1 MEDQYIIAIPSY
13 KRSSLLNART
23 LKTLHD
29 LGIPA
34 SKIHVFVVEEDKETY
49 ETELNREWYG
59 KIVVGVPTIVAQRQF
74 IVDYFTEGQWIIS
87 LDDDIESLDL
97 SLTEFKTA
105 DEFFRK
111 AFATCVEEEAYLW
124 GIYPVFNEYFRK
136 DRQPVTTSISFVVG
150 AFYGF
155 INRHDDDLKTH
166 LAKNKEDVERS
177 ILYYLKDKKIIRFN
191 RIGFKTKYYGSDGG
205 GLGNKKSRLETN
217 KADAVALN
225 ETYPD
230 LTRIKIRK
238 DGMYEIVLRP
248 APPKRV
254 RKPKKAT
261 MEIPPLADAVEVDEF
276 PDETVEPDTLRV
288 LPPLPESETAKLL
301 ELVKKRQ
308 VPKQSQGRGRSTT
321 FGEHRSM
328 TLGLIKGRV
337 TRRYELSYNSKR
349 MPDLYDEVVRVG
361 KLICPFEFQ
370 AIHVNHNVQC
380 PRHID
385 GNNAGKSVIISIGEY
400 EGGSLHVENYGEFIT
415 KNHPMVFDGGKNYHW
430 NDPITSGD
438 KYSFVY
444 FSSSNV

>member
-1 MEDQYIIAIPSY
+1 VFIVAEEEEAYATD
-13 KRSSLLNART
+13 LN
-23 LKTLHD
+23 
-29 LGIPA
+29 P
-34 SKIHVFVVEEDKETY
+34 
-49 ETELNREWYG
+49 EWYG
-59 KIVVGVPTIVAQRQF
+59 SLVVGVKGLVAQRQF
-74 IVDYFTEGQWIIS
+74 ITDHHPTGTHIIS
-87 LDDDIESLDL
+87 LDDDIEGLDL
-97 SLTEFKTA
+97 SLTAYQTA
-105 DEFFRK
+105 DEFFKDAFNTCEKEK
-111 AFATCVEEEAYLW
+111 AFLW
-124 GIYPVFNEYFRK
+124 SVYPVFNPYFRK
-136 DRQPVTTSISFVVG
+136 ERKPVTTDISFAIG
-150 AFYGF
+150 AFFGYICRPNDPELMTPLSPSG
-155 INRHDDDLKTH
+155 
-166 LAKNKEDVERS
+166 NKEDVERS
-177 ILYYLKDKKIIRFN
+177 IRFYLKDGKVVRFN
-191 RIGFKTKYYGSDGG
+191 RIGFKTKYYGADGG
-205 GLGNKKSRLETN
+205 GLGTFKDRVETMKEN
-217 KADAVALN
+217 AIALN
-225 ETYPD
+225 EAFPD
-230 LTRIKIRK
+230 FTRIKVRK
-238 DGMYEIVLRP
+238 NGMYEVVLRP

-254 RKPKKAT
+254 RKPKKT
-261 MEIPPLADAVEVDEF
+261 PMEIPPLADAVEVDEF

-301 ELVKKRQ
+301 ELVKMRQ

-349 MPDLYDEVVRVG
+349 MPELYDEVVRVG

-415 KNHPMVFDGGKNYHW
+415 KNHPLLFDGGKNYHW